1 MEIREAT
8 TADADALRGIAHRS
22 LRTSY
27 EHFLKEET
35 IEDAVEQWY
44 GEGRLEELISDEAG
58 DVFIPV
64 LKVDGEIAA
73 FAQCHLVE
81 FPERVG
87 EIHWL
92 HVDPDHRGEGY
103 GSRLYDHVRE
113 HFEDEEG
120 LDRFKG
126 FVFAKNE
133 VGNEFYER
141 RGFESAYTHTQE
153 IAGDEFVENVWVDV
167 PEGEQY
173 RRAVEPHDDEDGE
186 TLYVA
191 FKEASVGSKG
201 AFHVS
206 YLDEDLERRYGWYC
220 SVCEGFDNAMDASGR
235 VVCNECG
242 NTRKPTRWDAA
253 YL

>member
-1 MEIREAT
+1 MELREAKRT
-8 TADADALRGIAHRS
+8 DVEAVREVARKS
-22 LRTSY
+22 LQTSY
-27 EHFLKEET
+27 AHFLEEGT
-35 IEDAVEQWY
+35 IDDAVGQWY
-44 GEGRLEELISDEAG
+44 GEGRLEELISDEAD
-58 DVFIPV
+58 DVYISV
-64 LKVDGEIAA
+64 LEVDGEVVA
-73 FAQCHLVE
+73 FAQCYLVE

-113 HFEDEEG
+113 RFEDEG
-120 LDRFKG
+120 IDRFKG
-126 FVFAKNE
+126 FVFAENE
-133 VGNEFYER
+133 AGNDFYER

-153 IAGDEFVENVWVDV
+153 IAGEEYTENVWVDV

-173 RRAVEPHDDEDGE
+173 RRAVEPHEDEDGT

-191 FKEASVGSKG
+191 YWEASVGSKG

-206 YLDEDLERRYGWYC
+206 YLDEDLESRYGWFC
-220 SVCEGFDNAMDASGR
+220 SACESFDNAMDASGR
-235 VVCNECG
+235 IVCNECG
-242 NTRKPTRWDAA
+242 NTRKATRWDAA